1 MFSRFY
7 RVRYLLIILS
17 FLILPIG
24 YSQPVIDPNRPIKMV
39 IPWPPGGG
47 NDSLGRGF
55 AVLLAEKLGQK
66 IVIENKGGANGII
79 GAEAVARSAP
89 DGYTIMFHSMT
100 SHATNAVMGIK
111 LPYDTVK
118 DFAPISQVA
127 SLDLI
132 LVAHPSFPAKN
143 VQELIALAK
152 TKPGSISYASFGNG
166 SMAHIAGELLNQKAG
181 IKMEHIPYK
190 GGAPALADNLAGHVP
205 LYFAGL
211 GVALPHI
218 QAGSLRAI
226 AVTGNNRNPQL
237 PNVPKIAETTGLS
250 DYEAN
255 IFYGMWAPAGTPEA
269 IIQRLNRATL
279 EITASAA
286 YKKKIEAD
294 GFAET
299 IGSSPEKMANTIKA
313 EMEILAKVIKEA
325 KIQL

>member
-1 MFSRFY
+1 
-7 RVRYLLIILS
+7 
-17 FLILPIG
+17 
-24 YSQPVIDPNRPIKMV
+24 
-39 IPWPPGGG
+39 
-47 NDSLGRGF
+47 
-55 AVLLAEKLGQK
+55 
-66 IVIENKGGANGII
+66 
-79 GAEAVARSAP
+79 
-89 DGYTIMFHSMT
+89 MT

-111 LPYDTVK
+111 LPYDTIK

-237 PNVPKIAETTGLS
+237 PNVPKIAETNGLS

-299 IGSSPEKMANTIKA
+299 IGSSPEKMANTIKS

-325 KIQL
+325 KIQP